1 MVAAQRSRSR
11 GHGSP
16 FLRHG
21 TLAVLAMGAVL
32 VAGGG
37 VAMAAPRA
45 GAGHHA
51 ASQARAAV
59 AGGIISTVA
68 GGVGGPGL
76 ATKIALTSNNGP
88 TGATD
93 LSDVAIAAGHLYI
106 ADDSVRQVSVQTDML
121 TTLAG
126 TGAAGPF
133 GAGGAAASASI
144 GAAGVAVDHAG
155 NVVIADPFQRRVEVV
170 PGRTGTFYGRAMTA
184 GHIYPVAGNGGT
196 GLGGTGVP
204 ATKTPLTR
212 PEGVAVDG
220 AGNLVIA
227 DAGRLSPT
235 SGAQV
240 RVAAAS
246 TGTFYGQQMTKGDI
260 YTVAGTATGTQ
271 FSGDGGPAIKA
282 GLGNFIFGIKVD
294 AAGNLVIGDS
304 ETERV
309 RVVAASTGTFY
320 GSAMTAGDIY
330 TVAGNGTE
338 GSGGDGG
345 PATKALFDDPTG
357 VALDAAGNL
366 LIADTINNRVR
377 AVAART
383 GTFYGQAM
391 TAGDVYTI
399 AGGGTGGLGDGGPA
413 TKAVLGFPA
422 GLTVEPSGTV
432 IIADAGNGRVRV
444 VAAQTGTSY
453 GRQMTAGDIYT
464 VAGSGG
470 IGFCCDGAAAT
481 TAQMTGPFAV
491 ATDSAGNMVIA
502 DIDNNRIRV
511 VADTTGTFYG
521 QAMAKGDIYTVA
533 GDGKRGNPIDGT
545 PATQAELFNPESV
558 AADQAGDL
566 LITQGG
572 GSDDVEMVPARSGTF
587 LGLPMTAGDIYTV
600 AGDGKPRYSGDGGP
614 ALNAGMS
621 PIGISVDAAGNLVIA
636 DNGNSRVRVVA
647 ATTGTFYGKPM
658 IAGDIYTVAG
668 DGTSG
673 FAGDGSRAIKAELN
687 GPWSVVPDQ
696 AGNLVIA
703 DTGNGRVRVVAE
715 ATGTFYGRAM
725 TAGDIYTVAGNGTIG
740 FAGDGGPA
748 VGAEFHLALTV
759 AVDGAGNIAVAD
771 TQSGSVPFDMGNNR
785 VRVVAA
791 ATGTFYG
798 VPMTAGDIYT
808 VAGNGAPGFSGDG
821 GPSTHAELDQPFGVS
836 ESATS
841 GLLVADLLDGRV
853 RQISR

>member
-45 GAGHHA
+45 GAGHDA

-88 TGATD
+88 TGSTG

-133 GAGGAAASASI
+133 GAGGAAARASI

-170 PGRTGTFYGRAMTA
+170 PGKSGTFYGRAMTA

-240 RVAAAS
+240 RVVAAS

-491 ATDSAGNMVIA
+491 ATDAAGNMVIA

-673 FAGDGSRAIKAELN
+673 FAGDGSRATKAELN

-748 VGAEFHLALTV
+748 VGAEFHLALAV

-836 ESATS
+836 ESATG